1 MWSSINYEYV
11 DSVKKAL
18 EEIGRVCPRCILRLA
33 GVKNSREHKAAEPE
47 RKTNPETVEAITKIF
62 LKVIC
67 QIESKI
73 ILNSQFIVF

>member
-47 RKTNPETVEAITKIF
+47 KKANPETVE
-62 LKVIC
+62 
-67 QIESKI
+67 
-73 ILNSQFIVF
+73 VFT